1 MAAAGLHLLIFQL
14 LPDHNILHIQTD
26 RGSTLQVELV
36 KKAERPES
44 AATAQAEA
52 AVPRQQTKQITPAA
66 IVHKTIKKLAESPR
80 PERPQKIAPQALQ
93 HSPEIVKTTAVADP
107 ESHTATD
114 GSIPSDVQQMIL
126 SHISY
131 PRKARRKGWQGNAMF
146 NLAVHEQKLARLDL
160 SISSGHNLLDR
171 AAMRGIRA
179 IDHLPLA
186 NGTYRLPVEFKLQ

>member
-1 MAAAGLHLLIFQL
+1 MLAFQL
-14 LPDHNILHIQTD
+14 LAQNDTLHIQAD
-26 RGSTLQVELV
+26 EGATLQVELV
-36 KKAERPES
+36 KKAESPEQTATPQAK
-44 AATAQAEA
+44 AAAPQK
-52 AVPRQQTKQITPAA
+52 QTKQITPAVA
-66 IVHKTIKKLAESPR
+66 PIVHKEIKELAESPL
-80 PERPQKIAPQALQ
+80 PERPQKTTPQALKQ
-93 HSPEIVKTTAVADP
+93 SPEVVKTTVVVEP
-107 ESHTATD
+107 ESHAVTGA
-114 GSIPSDVQQMIL
+114 SMPSDVQQMIL

-160 SISSGHNLLDR
+160 SLSSGHSLLDR